1 MGKLLMLFCFI
12 GLIGCGGMK
21 DVTKFKA
28 DDKVLGL
35 YKGACSG
42 KCSVYN
48 LDIYKNRYV
57 VYEGIM
63 NVENYGLYA
72 KKITAEEYNAL
83 IAEFDKEDFYSFE
96 NQYPIPSTEL
106 PTITMLYNKAKLSK
120 SIKGSIDRPQKL
132 LALQRVL
139 EKLAKSDGFKLV
151 KAYEP
156 KISAS
161 EQSDDKQANN
171 SEIIDDQFIVELNS
185 NVFMSEWLRKYKQYD
200 ARLVKKVAPD
210 LNYWVISFSKQK
222 TTSSELFAIF
232 KQDKELKMVEQNKR
246 VSPRQH

>member
-1 MGKLLMLFCFI
+1 MLFCFI
-12 GLIGCGGMK
+12 GLLGCGGLK

-48 LDIYKNRYV
+48 LDVYKNRYV

-63 NVENYGLYA
+63 NVEEYGLYT
-72 KKITAEEYNAL
+72 KIISKEELDAL
-83 IAEFDKEDFYSFE
+83 KSAFDQEDFYSFNNE
-96 NQYPIPSTEL
+96 YPIPGEEM
-106 PTITMLYNKAKLSK
+106 PTITMLYNKDRMTK

-132 LALQRVL
+132 LTLQRML
-139 EKLAKSDGFKLV
+139 EKLAKSDGFTLV

-156 KISAS
+156 KVSALV
-161 EQSDDKQANN
+161 QSDDEQANS

-200 ARLVKKVAPD
+200 VRLVKKVAPD